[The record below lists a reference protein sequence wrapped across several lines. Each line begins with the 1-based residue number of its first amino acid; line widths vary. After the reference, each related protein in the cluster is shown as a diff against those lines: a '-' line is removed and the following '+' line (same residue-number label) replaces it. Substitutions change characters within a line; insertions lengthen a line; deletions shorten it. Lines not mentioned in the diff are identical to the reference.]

1 MKLRRIIAT
10 VTAVA
15 VASTGLAACS
25 SSDGEGK
32 DQKIVVGTT
41 DAAKKAWT
49 AFEEVAEDNGFNIEV
64 ENFEDYATPNV
75 ALAQSQNDIN
85 NFQTLRFL
93 AEYNVGND
101 EDLVPIVSTEIVPLA
116 LFWKDHDSLDGIE
129 GETVAIPN
137 DPSNQGRALN
147 VLASAGLV
155 ELTGEDSLSPTPADV
170 DEAKSK
176 VKVTTV
182 DAAQTTSAWGE
193 GTPAVINNSFLER
206 AGIDPTTAVAQ
217 DDPASDEAAPYINA
231 FVVRAEDKD
240 NEVYRELAQLWHDP
254 KVQAAVDEDSQGTS
268 VQVQR
273 SPEEM
278 DKVLQRVMDE
288 LEAE

>member
-1 MKLRRIIAT
+1 MKLRRILAT
-10 VTAVA
+10 VSLTALA
-15 VASTGLAACS
+15 ATGLAACS

-41 DAAKKAWT
+41 DAAKQAWAT
-49 AFEEVAEDNGFNIEV
+49 FEEVAKENGFNIEV
-64 ENFEDYATPNV
+64 ENFQDYSTPNV
-75 ALAQSQNDIN
+75 ALAQGANDVN

-93 AEYNVGND
+93 AEYNVGNS
-101 EDLVPIVSTEIVPLA
+101 EQLVPIVSTEIVPLA
-116 LFWKDHDSLDGIE
+116 LFWKGHDSLEGIE
-129 GETVAIPN
+129 GQTVAIPN

-147 VLASAGLV
+147 VLAAAGLV
-155 ELTGEDSLSPTPADV
+155 ELTIEGSLSPTPADI

-176 VKVTTV
+176 VKVAPV

-206 AGIDPTTAVAQ
+206 AGIDPRTSIAH
-217 DDPASDEAAPYINA
+217 DDPSSDEAAPYINA
-231 FVVRAEDKD
+231 FVVRAEDRD

-273 SPEEM
+273 TPEEM
-278 DKVLQRVMDE
+278 DEVLKRVDDE
-288 LEAE
+288 LRAE

>member
-10 VTAVA
+10 ATAVA

-93 AEYNVGND
+93 AEYNVGNA

-155 ELTGEDSLSPTPADV
+155 ELTVEGSLSPTPADV

-182 DAAQTTSAWGE
+182 DAAQTTSALGE
-193 GTPAVINNSFLER
+193 ATPAVINNSFLER
-206 AGIDPTTAVAQ
+206 AGIDPTTAVVQ
-217 DDPASDEAAPYINA
+217 DDPNSEEAEPYINVFA
-231 FVVRAEDKD
+231 VRSEDAD
-240 NEVYRELAQLWHDP
+240 NETLQELVKIWHTP
-254 KVQAAVDEDSQGTS
+254 EVQEAVQEDSKGTS
-268 VQVQR
+268 VSVER
-273 SPEEM
+273 SPQELQDILNRLEE
-278 DKVLQRVMDE
+278 E
-288 LEAE
+288 L